1 MGNYAY
7 CPGETELRIIL
18 QESFDENFI
27 EQVQLR
33 QWISVDHCNLEILEK
48 SSEEFIDLFCSKLS
62 SLVRH
67 DLQGWEK
74 EVSKSPDKLKIED
87 ISGYVTA
94 VYEGNWW
101 LGYVLQKNEE
111 LDEVKITFLHPF
123 GSSASFSYPRN
134 TDVLWVS
141 IVDVLTKVNPVT
153 PTGRS

>member
-1 MGNYAY
+1 MH
-7 CPGETELRIIL
+7 
-18 QESFDENFI
+18 SFP
-27 EQVQLR
+27 
-33 QWISVDHCNLEILEK
+33 
-48 SSEEFIDLFCSKLS
+48 KLHHHYFVKYFS
-62 SLVRH
+62 D

-87 ISGYVTA
+87 ISGYITA

-101 LGYVLQKNEE
+101 LGYLLQKNEE

-141 IVDVLTKVNPVT
+141 IVDVLTKANPVT
-153 PTGRS
+153 PTGRSYVLLESDVCKTNVAFSNFK